1 MPHKGK
7 DMRLLSVTDCSPAPG
22 PVQAPI
28 SFAICWL
35 PSLHIIR
42 DEKCRLKE
50 PMPHGAGTLPAH
62 DAGARSHRVAAGGR
76 GAGEHTG
83 AQINRSI
90 RAQRQRLV
98 GAEARPGIG

>member
-42 DEKCRLKE
+42 DEKCRLAERLGKL
-50 PMPHGAGTLPAH
+50 PKNRPLLTSILPHELAPTPPS
-62 DAGARSHRVAAGGR
+62 ARLAFS
-76 GAGEHTG
+76 
-83 AQINRSI
+83 
-90 RAQRQRLV
+90 
-98 GAEARPGIG
+98 

>member
-42 DEKCRLKE
+42 DEKCRL
-50 PMPHGAGTLPAH
+50 PGWGGAGAT
-62 DAGARSHRVAAGGR
+62 ARGDG
-76 GAGEHTG
+76 
-83 AQINRSI
+83 
-90 RAQRQRLV
+90 
-98 GAEARPGIG
+98 ARPGDWARVGSGGWPARATTMAAAG

>member
-42 DEKCRLKE
+42 DEKCRLARLAKCIFNGVRVVCNYCQE
-50 PMPHGAGTLPAH
+50 NTGWSVRLRSALLPV
-62 DAGARSHRVAAGGR
+62 SYGGR
-76 GAGEHTG
+76 GEPEACGKL
-83 AQINRSI
+83 
-90 RAQRQRLV
+90 RL
-98 GAEARPGIG
+98 A

>member
-42 DEKCRLKE
+42 DEKCRLE
-50 PMPHGAGTLPAH
+50 RFAGTRTKTP
-62 DAGARSHRVAAGGR
+62 R
-76 GAGEHTG
+76 GEEY
-83 AQINRSI
+83 Q
-90 RAQRQRLV
+90 
-98 GAEARPGIG
+98 